1 MAGGTTGAIAKTVV
15 APLERC
21 KILFQTGRLQGGGLV
36 PTLRLIWAREG
47 PKGLFR
53 GNGAMVARIIPYS
66 AVHFGA
72 YEEYR
77 RVIGNAVYGPGGAP
91 AHAPPVLDLA
101 AGAAAGASAV
111 ALTYPLD
118 LARTRLAFRL
128 EGPHAKK
135 RGGGGEGA
143 PGGEPPKAGPK
154 GAGEGAPRGASPA
167 GAGEGAPGRASPA
180 GALGGAPKRPSLVSS
195 FPGASPPA
203 ASSSASRP
211 GIVSTLSSAYR
222 AKGVR
227 GLYVGVGASFYG
239 ILPYAGLKFYVYQTL
254 KGAYVRSQESRARE
268 EHEAALRDQRH
279 RAARAWT
286 EGRREAGAAGAP
298 PGAALDHHLLVPYSR
313 HLPRSTVLSPE
324 EEAGLGVGSTS
335 DASATLAGVVLEET
349 IERNEAKEGRGGRE
363 RTNGA
368 DAAGSD
374 GGGTGSPASTSAP
387 DLLPQEA
394 VAEAVEEALE
404 RALPG
409 MPSPDAPTETTTAPA
424 PSSYPRAHSPPSPPS
439 PSSPSSPSSPPSPPS
454 PPPAPSPSARLPVPL
469 MLANGAISGLVAQT
483 VTYPFDVVRR
493 RRQVEGLREAGP
505 LGRDAA
511 ADAAAQRRPEVFRS
525 TPRAILEIARV
536 SGWRALYAGLFI
548 NYVKVIPSTA
558 IGFAAY
564 DYLKSALG
572 LPTHL

>member
-36 PTLRLIWAREG
+36 PTLKLIWAREG

-77 RVIGNAVYGPGGAP
+77 RVIGNAVYGSAGAP

-111 ALTYPLD
+111 MLTYPLD

-128 EGPHAKK
+128 EGPHSKK
-135 RGGGGEGA
+135 KPAAASASVGHAPAGSGSGSGAGGGAGGGAPRVATTAGGGG
-143 PGGEPPKAGPK
+143 
-154 GAGEGAPRGASPA
+154 PRTG
-167 GAGEGAPGRASPA
+167 
-180 GALGGAPKRPSLVSS
+180 
-195 FPGASPPA
+195 A
-203 ASSSASRP
+203 ASSPAAPPPASPSQSPPLARP

-222 AKGVR
+222 AKGFR

-254 KGAYVRSQESRARE
+254 KGAYMRSQEERARE
-268 EHEAALRDQRH
+268 ESEAQLRETR
-279 RAARAWT
+279 RAAAVAWAHANRSDAP
-286 EGRREAGAAGAP
+286 GRGGGGDALEADR
-298 PGAALDHHLLVPYSR
+298 PGASTSDGSKPVDRHHLLVPYSR

-335 DASATLAGVVLEET
+335 DASATLAEIVLEES
-349 IERNEAKEGRGGRE
+349 IERCERATALQAPSEGI
-363 RTNGA
+363 
-368 DAAGSD
+368 SQ
-374 GGGTGSPASTSAP
+374 AS
-387 DLLPQEA
+387 
-394 VAEAVEEALE
+394 VAEAVEETLE
-404 RALPG
+404 KTLPG
-409 MPSPDAPTETTTAPA
+409 ADKPRTDALTTPQAQSGPI
-424 PSSYPRAHSPPSPPS
+424 SS
-439 PSSPSSPSSPPSPPS
+439 SSPNSHASTP
-454 PPPAPSPSARLPVPL
+454 PSARLPVPL
-469 MLANGAISGLVAQT
+469 MLANGAVSGLIAQT

-493 RRQVEGLREAGP
+493 RRQVEGLREAGSFGMAERATP
-505 LGRDAA
+505 GGTAAPATPTPASGSAA
-511 ADAAAQRRPEVFRS
+511 ASAPHRPEVFRS
-525 TPRAILEIARV
+525 TPRAILEIARA
-536 SGWRALYAGLFI
+536 SGWRSLYAGLLI
-548 NYVKVIPSTA
+548 NYIKVIPSTA